1 MFGTKQMFEKLSFF
15 FKNMVKSVLFLEEV
29 LDPLLCIKQHKYAIL
44 TMPSSKSGGTVIL
57 NII

>member
-1 MFGTKQMFEKLSFF
+1 MG
-15 FKNMVKSVLFLEEV
+15 EV